1 MRVMMSVP
9 SKVLRSSIVASVAAV
24 SLAACG
30 GGGDSVNT
38 LPVITAQAPVTSPTA
53 SVATETTT
61 TVAQQAEYY
70 TIQQGDTLF
79 GIAEAFGVTMDE
91 LISFNAIA
99 DPDAIQAGQR
109 IQIPPGGTPPM
120 PTAPAT
126 TTTTSTTP

>member
-1 MRVMMSVP
+1 MPFMS
-9 SKVLRSSIVASVAAV
+9 SSLRSLVAMLGLTTFS

-30 GGGDSVNT
+30 GGGDSVDT
-38 LPVITAQAPVTSPTA
+38 LPVITAQSAATT
-53 SVATETTT
+53 VATPAVESST

-109 IQIPPGGTPPM
+109 IQIPPGGTPPT
-120 PTAPAT
+120 PTAPT
-126 TTTTSTTP
+126 TTTTTTTP